1 MLPDALSRLTVADE
15 KKSSGFTPD
24 GFRHWNNG
32 EDAADGCDTRQEV
45 LIAEAVE
52 APTVGKDCAIT
63 GGKWLSYY
71 DGQSVT
77 STAAL
82 DVVHT
87 VPLAEAWESGA
98 ASWTAA
104 RRESFANDQQ
114 APASLAAVTSRANRA
129 RAAQDPAQ
137 WLPSSADQ
145 YCRYVAEWTATKL
158 RWQLSVDTDE
168 HEALKTLADGPCED
182 TAVVYTAAP

>member
-1 MLPDALSRLTVADE
+1 VADE

-129 RAAQDPAQ
+129 RAAQDPA
-137 WLPSSADQ
+137 
-145 YCRYVAEWTATKL
+145 
-158 RWQLSVDTDE
+158 
-168 HEALKTLADGPCED
+168 
-182 TAVVYTAAP
+182 